1 MIPIKSL
8 LNKIKWDK
16 RENPEEYSIYYY
28 DRISK
33 KLIKI
38 NYIDIKRFEGTF
50 IIVERN
56 NEEVNIPMHRIREV
70 KKNNIVVWMR
80 KER

>member
-1 MIPIKSL
+1 MIPIQSL

-70 KKNNIVVWMR
+70 KKNNIVVWKR

>member
-1 MIPIKSL
+1 MQPIKNL

-16 RENPEEYSIYYY
+16 RENPNNYSIYYY

-38 NYIDIKRFEGTF
+38 NYMDIKKFEDNF
-50 IIVERN
+50 IVLETN
-56 NEEVNIPMHRIREV
+56 GKESYIPMHRIKEV
-70 KKNNIVVWMR
+70 RKNNILVWKR
-80 KER
+80 

>member
-1 MIPIKSL
+1 MQPIKDL

-16 RENPEEYSIYYY
+16 RENPGNYSIYYF

-38 NYIDIKRFEGTF
+38 GYNEIKGADGNF
-50 IIVERN
+50 IVVEKN
-56 NEEVNIPMHRIREV
+56 NEEAYIPMHRIKEV
-70 KKNNIVVWMR
+70 RKNNIIVWKR
-80 KER
+80 